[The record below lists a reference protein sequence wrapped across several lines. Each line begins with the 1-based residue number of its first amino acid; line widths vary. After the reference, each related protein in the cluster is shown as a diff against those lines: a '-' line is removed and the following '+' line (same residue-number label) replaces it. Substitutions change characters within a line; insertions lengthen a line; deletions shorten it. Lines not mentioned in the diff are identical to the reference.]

1 MQSTGEAQRRLQ
13 PVVEL
18 RDEGASFAYSVRAP
32 RSKGVIPPSS
42 YQDCGFA
49 SLAECLSDVAKAL
62 GGDFKRIYVRLDGHC
77 VGERDIA
84 ELHQSPELVAA
95 ALRRAC
101 PAFDAPAPRAAEPA
115 ITVVAVVAVPVAAV
129 VDQEAEAPTAVS

>member
-1 MQSTGEAQRRLQ
+1 MKSTGEAQRRLQ

-18 RDEGASFAYSVRAP
+18 RQEGVSFAYSVRAP

-42 YQDCGFA
+42 YQDRGFA
-49 SLAECLSDVAKAL
+49 TLADCLSDVAKAL

-84 ELHQSPELVAA
+84 ELREAPKEVAA
-95 ALRRAC
+95 ALKSAC
-101 PAFDAPAPRAAEPA
+101 DALDAQGGLLPADSHS
-115 ITVVAVVAVPVAAV
+115 T
-129 VDQEAEAPTAVS
+129 

>member
-18 RDEGASFAYSVRAP
+18 REEGASFAYSVRAP

-101 PAFDAPAPRAAEPA
+101 PAFDVLAPRAVDAA
-115 ITVVAVVAVPVAAV
+115 VAVVAVPVAAAV
-129 VDQEAEAPTAVS
+129 VAQEAEDPTAVS

>member
-18 RDEGASFAYSVRAP
+18 REEGASYAYSVRAP

-49 SLAECLSDVAKAL
+49 SLADCLRDVAKAL
-62 GGDFKRIYVRLDGHC
+62 GGDFTRIYVRLDGHC

-84 ELHQSPELVAA
+84 ELRQQPEAVAA
-95 ALRRAC
+95 ALQTARNALGT
-101 PAFDAPAPRAAEPA
+101 AP
-115 ITVVAVVAVPVAAV
+115 VPELTPLET
-129 VDQEAEAPTAVS
+129 EADFSGR

>member
-1 MQSTGEAQRRLQ
+1 MESTGEVQRRLQ

-18 RDEGASFAYSVRAP
+18 REEGTSYAYSVRAP

-49 SLAECLSDVAKAL
+49 TLADCLSDVAKAL

-84 ELHQSPELVAA
+84 ELRQSPELVAA
-95 ALRRAC
+95 ALTAAC
-101 PAFDAPAPRAAEPA
+101 DSPNVSPQPAAEA
-115 ITVVAVVAVPVAAV
+115 NSRDMESQIAAG
-129 VDQEAEAPTAVS
+129 